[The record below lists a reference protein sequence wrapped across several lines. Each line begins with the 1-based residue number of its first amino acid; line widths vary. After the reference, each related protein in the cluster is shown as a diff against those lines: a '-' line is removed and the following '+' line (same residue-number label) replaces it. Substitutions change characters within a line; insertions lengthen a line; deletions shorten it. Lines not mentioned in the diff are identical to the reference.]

1 MAAKP
6 PSAKSPAN
14 KSSANRPSV
23 KRNTRPTPTS
33 GSSPKA
39 SLLQWCATHENLAF
53 LILSTLWVFAL
64 YGRALTAPFI
74 YDDLDQIVNNP
85 GLASWHATAIRFLHA
100 PVSFT
105 NELRG
110 IGGSSY
116 RPLYWIT
123 LALDHSLWGLNPAC
137 FHLTNLLLH
146 LANGFLGFLLLR
158 KLRLSLAISA
168 VTALLWL
175 SLPINSE
182 VVTWVSARAYS
193 LSGIFL
199 LLSLLMALWH
209 LRTNKLLPLLFYFAF
224 SLCALL
230 SHEQGILILPL
241 TLLVAY
247 AAGQSPRRA
256 PRSWIALAG
265 IEIVATAIYVALKLI
280 VGAHAATGAPAIKA
294 FGLAFW
300 RYVQWMILPVHM
312 SVERSTS
319 VPPNIVSAATAA
331 AWIALIALAAIAI
344 ALRKKLPIAAFGL
357 AWLII
362 SLVPFCG
369 LAFIY
374 QGMAERFEYIASA
387 GLVLSIT
394 SIALAYRKQTRDL
407 TLIATALWMTW
418 GVWRLEARVRDW
430 CDPVALYQNSLK
442 ATPNSASLYFNLGF
456 STREKGDLET
466 AEHSYLEA
474 IRLQPQYQRA
484 YASLGDVY
492 ASLGKTAAAI
502 NAYHQALVLKPDDV
516 GTTLNFAVALQQAG
530 MTELAEPQFR
540 QAIALAPKDSAAYT
554 DLGVLLY
561 QQGRS
566 DEAATMF
573 AQAIDNKSTD
583 PTPYYDLATLLQQAG
598 RSDLAL
604 LLYKKALEIKPGD
617 PDTIANIQR
626 LQNAH

>member
-1 MAAKP
+1 MAAKR
-6 PSAKSPAN
+6 PSAKAPATKPSAN
-14 KSSANRPSV
+14 KPST
-23 KRNTRPTPTS
+23 KHNTRPAP
-33 GSSPKA
+33 GSKA
-39 SLLQWCATHENLAF
+39 SILQWSAAHENLAF
-53 LILSTLWVFAL
+53 LLLSALWVFVL
-64 YGRALTAPFI
+64 YGRALTAPFV

-85 GLASWHATAIRFLHA
+85 GLASWHATAVRFLHA
-100 PVSFT
+100 PVAFT

-123 LALDHSLWGLNPAC
+123 LALDHSLWGLNPAG

-146 LANGFLGFLLLR
+146 LATGFLGFLLLR
-158 KLRLSLAISA
+158 RLRLSPALSSA
-168 VTALLWL
+168 TALLWL

-182 VVTWVSARAYS
+182 VVTWISARAYS

-209 LRTNKLLPLLFYFAF
+209 LRTSKPLPLLCYFIF

-241 TLLVAY
+241 TLLIAY
-247 AAGQSPRRA
+247 TEDHSPQRA
-256 PRSWIALAG
+256 PQRSWITLAV
-265 IEIVATAIYVALKLI
+265 IELAAVAIYITLKHLI
-280 VGAHAATGAPAIKA
+280 GAHAATGAPAIRA

-300 RYVQWMILPVHM
+300 KYVQWMVLPIHM

-319 VPPNIVSAATAA
+319 TPPNILSTATAA
-331 AWIALIALAAIAI
+331 AWIALIALAATII
-344 ALRKKLPIAAFGL
+344 ALRKKLPTAAFGL
-357 AWLII
+357 AWLVI
-362 SLVPFCG
+362 SLIPFCG
-369 LAFIY
+369 LVFIY

-387 GLVLSIT
+387 GLALLIASA
-394 SIALAYRKQTRDL
+394 ALAYRKQTREL
-407 TLIATALWMTW
+407 TLVATALWMTW
-418 GVWRLEARVRDW
+418 GVWRLEARLRDW
-430 CDPVALYQNSLK
+430 CDPVALYQNSLQ

-456 STREKGDLET
+456 SSREKGDLAT
-466 AEHSYLEA
+466 AEHAYREA

-492 ASLGKTAAAI
+492 AREGKTAAAV
-502 NAYHQALVLKPDDV
+502 NAYHEALALKPDDV
-516 GTTLNFAVALQQAG
+516 GTTLNFGVALQQAG
-530 MTELAEPQFR
+530 LTEPAEREFR

-561 QQGRS
+561 QQGRG
-566 DEAATMF
+566 DEAAKMF

-598 RSDLAL
+598 RGDLAL
-604 LLYKKALEIKPGD
+604 VLYKKALEIKPGD

-626 LQNAH
+626 LRNAH